1 MLGGEFGTTHGNCL
15 REIGKHLN
23 CVLELYKVCSHFVF
37 LHIFHSVFSFLCFA
51 STMKMPFRTDR
62 CLESTSVYSGVSLS
76 LNTLRSST
84 NHISLYFLYKYRNSW
99 LTFIKRNACFTISRL
114 YTQIMSNVY
123 KKVISIWNTWFV
135 FIKKKGILIIFETL
149 SAIEEIFLKHLYSV
163 EVMHLSLADLHLSKV
178 SFIAFTYRSF
188 LDASEFFR
196 LSKSSLSAS
205 VVCGMCLAKTVSQF
219 GRLWC
224 ILNK

>member
-1 MLGGEFGTTHGNCL
+1 MAISPWLDTSCAWWRVWYNTWKL

-99 LTFIKRNACFTISRL
+99 LTFIKRNACFSISRL

-135 FIKKKGILIIFETL
+135 FIKNKGILIIFETL
-149 SAIEEIFLKHLYSV
+149 SAIEEIFFKAPFFGGSYASFPCWPAFV
-163 EVMHLSLADLHLSKV
+163 K
-178 SFIAFTYRSF
+178 SFIY
-188 LDASEFFR
+188 
-196 LSKSSLSAS
+196 
-205 VVCGMCLAKTVSQF
+205 
-219 GRLWC
+219 C
-224 ILNK
+224 IHL